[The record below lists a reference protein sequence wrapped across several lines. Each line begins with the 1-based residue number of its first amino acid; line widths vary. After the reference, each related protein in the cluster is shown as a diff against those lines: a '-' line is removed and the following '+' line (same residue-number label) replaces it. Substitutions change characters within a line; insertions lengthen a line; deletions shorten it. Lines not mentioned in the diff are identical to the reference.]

1 VKTSTLEKTAQNIA
15 IILVMLFFMLPLFW
29 LFTTAFKF
37 GREAF
42 AIPPKWIFFEYT
54 LKNFQEVLQNS
65 QIGLFL
71 TNSIII
77 TTGATLLS
85 LLLGVPAGYAIARS
99 KSVLINASSYFFL
112 LLLMIP
118 PIAMLIPF
126 YLLMRDVKLLGTYL
140 ALILLDTAF
149 DASFVVWMMRSYF
162 KDVPQEM
169 EEAALVDGAS
179 HLQAFFKIALPLS
192 VPGIVAS
199 ALYCIIFSWNDFLFA
214 LMLTSPAT
222 KTMPLG
228 ILATFSAV
236 EISWGRMAVSEPL
249 LCARADHGCGQR
261 INNRRPPTV
270 DSRKICL
277 RGWQSAVGG
286 RRKVKIYV
294 QPNYYAPN
302 VVRKTGPARSARTTH
317 L

>member
-1 VKTSTLEKTAQNIA
+1 MRTSALEKTAQNIA

-77 TTGATLLS
+77 SAGATILS

-140 ALILLDTAF
+140 AVILLDTAF

-179 HLQAFFKIALPLS
+179 TWQAFVSIALPLS
-192 VPGIVAS
+192 IPGIVAS

-214 LMLTSPAT
+214 LMLTSPQT

-236 EISWGRMAVSEPL
+236 EISWGRMAVMCIFAIIPAVIISL
-249 LCARADHGCGQR
+249 FL
-261 INNRRPPTV
+261 NR
-270 DSRKICL
+270 
-277 RGWQSAVGG
+277 
-286 RRKVKIYV
+286 YFV
-294 QPNYYAPN
+294 QGLTMGAA
-302 VVRKTGPARSARTTH
+302 K
-317 L
+317 

>member
-1 VKTSTLEKTAQNIA
+1 MKTSAFEKTAQNIA

-54 LKNFQEVLQNS
+54 LKNFQEVWQNS
-65 QIGLFL
+65 QITLFL

-77 TTGATLLS
+77 SAGATLLS
-85 LLLGVPAGYAIARS
+85 LVLGVPAGYAIARS
-99 KSVLINASSYFFL
+99 KSRLINGSSYFFL

-126 YLLMRDVKLLGTYL
+126 YLLMRDLRLLGTYV
-140 ALILLDTAF
+140 AVILLDTAF

-179 HLQAFFKIALPLS
+179 HLQAFFRIALPLS
-192 VPGIVAS
+192 IPGIIAS

-236 EISWGRMAVSEPL
+236 EISWGRMAVMCIFAMIPALIISTFL
-249 LCARADHGCGQR
+249 
-261 INNRRPPTV
+261 NR
-270 DSRKICL
+270 
-277 RGWQSAVGG
+277 
-286 RRKVKIYV
+286 YFV
-294 QPNYYAPN
+294 QGLTLGAA
-302 VVRKTGPARSARTTH
+302 K
-317 L
+317 

>member
-1 VKTSTLEKTAQNIA
+1 MKSSSLEKTAQNIA
-15 IILVMLFFMLPLFW
+15 IILVILFFMLPLFW
-29 LFTTAFKF
+29 LITTAFKF

-42 AIPPKWIFFEYT
+42 AIPPKWFIFEYT
-54 LKNFQEVLQNS
+54 LKNFQEIWQNS
-65 QIGLFL
+65 KIALFL

-77 TTGATLLS
+77 STGATLLS

-99 KSVLINASSYFFL
+99 KSRLINSSSYFFL

-126 YLLMRDVKLLGTYL
+126 YLLMRDLRLLGTY
-140 ALILLDTAF
+140 AAVILLDTAF

-179 HLQAFFKIALPLS
+179 HLQAFFRIALPLS
-192 VPGIVAS
+192 IPGIIAS

-228 ILATFSAV
+228 ILATFSSV
-236 EISWGRMAVSEPL
+236 EISWGKMAVMCIFAMIPAMIISL
-249 LCARADHGCGQR
+249 FL
-261 INNRRPPTV
+261 NR
-270 DSRKICL
+270 
-277 RGWQSAVGG
+277 
-286 RRKVKIYV
+286 YFV
-294 QPNYYAPN
+294 QGLTMGAA
-302 VVRKTGPARSARTTH
+302 KG
-317 L
+317 

>member
-1 VKTSTLEKTAQNIA
+1 MKTSTFEKTIQNIA
-15 IILVMLFFMLPLFW
+15 VILVILFFILPLFW

-42 AIPPKWIFFEYT
+42 AIPPKWLIFEYT
-54 LKNFQEVLQNS
+54 LKNFQEVWQNS
-65 QIGLFL
+65 QITLFL

-77 TTGATLLS
+77 SAGATLLS

-99 KSVLINASSYFFL
+99 KSRLINGSSYFFL

-126 YLLMRDVKLLGTYL
+126 YLLMRDLRLLGTY
-140 ALILLDTAF
+140 AAVILLDTAF

-179 HLQAFFKIALPLS
+179 HFQAFFRIALPLS
-192 VPGIVAS
+192 IPGIVAS

-236 EISWGRMAVSEPL
+236 EISWGRMAVMCIFAMIPAMIISL
-249 LCARADHGCGQR
+249 FL
-261 INNRRPPTV
+261 NR
-270 DSRKICL
+270 
-277 RGWQSAVGG
+277 
-286 RRKVKIYV
+286 YFV
-294 QPNYYAPN
+294 QGLTMGAA
-302 VVRKTGPARSARTTH
+302 KG
-317 L
+317 

>member
-1 VKTSTLEKTAQNIA
+1 MRTSNLEKTAQNIA
-15 IILVMLFFMLPLFW
+15 IILVIIFFMMPIFW
-29 LFTTAFKF
+29 LLTTAFKF

-54 LKNFQEVLQNS
+54 LKNFQEILQNS

-99 KSVLINASSYFFL
+99 KSVLINTSSYFFL

-140 ALILLDTAF
+140 AVILLDTAF

-179 HLQAFFKIALPLS
+179 HLQAFIKIALPLS

-228 ILATFSAV
+228 ILSTFSSV
-236 EISWGRMAVSEPL
+236 EISWGRMAVMCIFAMIPAMIISL
-249 LCARADHGCGQR
+249 FL
-261 INNRRPPTV
+261 NR
-270 DSRKICL
+270 
-277 RGWQSAVGG
+277 
-286 RRKVKIYV
+286 YFV
-294 QPNYYAPN
+294 QGLTMGAA
-302 VVRKTGPARSARTTH
+302 KG
-317 L
+317 

>member
-1 VKTSTLEKTAQNIA
+1 MKTSAFEKTAQNIA
-15 IILVMLFFMLPLFW
+15 IILVILFFMLPLFW

-42 AIPPKWIFFEYT
+42 AIPPKWLIFEYT
-54 LKNFQEVLQNS
+54 LKNFQEVWQNS
-65 QIGLFL
+65 QITLFL
-71 TNSIII
+71 SNSIII
-77 TTGATLLS
+77 SAGATLLS

-99 KSVLINASSYFFL
+99 KSRLINGSSYFFL

-126 YLLMRDVKLLGTYL
+126 YLLMRDLRLLGTY
-140 ALILLDTAF
+140 AAVILLDTAF

-179 HLQAFFKIALPLS
+179 HFQAFFRIALPLS
-192 VPGIVAS
+192 IPGIVAS

-236 EISWGRMAVSEPL
+236 EISWGRMAVMCIFAMIPAMIISL
-249 LCARADHGCGQR
+249 FL
-261 INNRRPPTV
+261 NRYFVQGLTM
-270 DSRKICL
+270 
-277 RGWQSAVGG
+277 GAA
-286 RRKVKIYV
+286 KV
-294 QPNYYAPN
+294 
-302 VVRKTGPARSARTTH
+302 
-317 L
+317 

>member
-1 VKTSTLEKTAQNIA
+1 MKASNLEKTAQNIA
-15 IILVMLFFMLPLFW
+15 IILVIIFFMLPLFW

-54 LKNFQEVLQNS
+54 LKNFNEVLQNS

-140 ALILLDTAF
+140 AVILLDTAF

-236 EISWGRMAVSEPL
+236 EISWGRMAVFCIFAIIPAMIISL
-249 LCARADHGCGQR
+249 FL
-261 INNRRPPTV
+261 NR
-270 DSRKICL
+270 
-277 RGWQSAVGG
+277 
-286 RRKVKIYV
+286 YFV
-294 QPNYYAPN
+294 QGLTMGAA
-302 VVRKTGPARSARTTH
+302 KG
-317 L
+317 

>member
-1 VKTSTLEKTAQNIA
+1 MRTSNLEKTAQNIA
-15 IILVMLFFMLPLFW
+15 IILVIIFFMMPIFW
-29 LFTTAFKF
+29 LLTTAFKF

-42 AIPPKWIFFEYT
+42 AVPPKWIFFEYT
-54 LKNFQEVLQNS
+54 LKNFQEILQNS

-99 KSVLINASSYFFL
+99 KSVLINTSSYFFL

-140 ALILLDTAF
+140 AVILLDTAF

-179 HLQAFFKIALPLS
+179 HLQAFVKIALPLS
-192 VPGIVAS
+192 IPGIVAS

-228 ILATFSAV
+228 ILATFSSV
-236 EISWGRMAVSEPL
+236 EISWGRMAVMCIFAMIPAMIISL
-249 LCARADHGCGQR
+249 FL
-261 INNRRPPTV
+261 NR
-270 DSRKICL
+270 
-277 RGWQSAVGG
+277 
-286 RRKVKIYV
+286 YFV
-294 QPNYYAPN
+294 QGLTMGAA
-302 VVRKTGPARSARTTH
+302 KG
-317 L
+317 